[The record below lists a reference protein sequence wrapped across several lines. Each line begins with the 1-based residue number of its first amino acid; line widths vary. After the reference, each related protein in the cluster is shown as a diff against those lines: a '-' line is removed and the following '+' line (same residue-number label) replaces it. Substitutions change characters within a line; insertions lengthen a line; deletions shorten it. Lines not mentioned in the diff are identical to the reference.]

1 MARGPLELIDEK
13 MDADGLDAF
22 RSVSL
27 ADFLAGSGPRPEK
40 LDLLSIVNQLADADV
55 FMYLSPISRA
65 LADLADDSDEFAALV
80 GKIAARTHHDVA
92 QAPFVDMLTDMGT
105 GKPGL
110 AVGLARRLIGL
121 GHPYHAAYLVGG
133 AMRRSPAQCNDVA
146 DSLMRSKSDDEV
158 AAGIRCL
165 RTAWG
170 RDGIADGAAEIRALA
185 FALSLPD
192 GEAAG
197 EAMDALV
204 DLYPLAGEEAGRMI
218 EEMARRH
225 GRCRSHLAE
234 RIQRC
239 RASFDTATALR
250 YLAMCVAGASD
261 PPTTNRI
268 YLALA
273 KLSKEDPDA
282 AVKAVADMFDI
293 LHPSEDMGHALQE
306 IGSARPGSLT
316 AAVLDKVSANYIPAA
331 DIRLPSIVCDI
342 AKHAD
347 PNPILDVLFDALD
360 SGGPATR
367 PALRMINAMVTLNC
381 DITHD
386 SELASSTLR
395 RLVRHAKTSGIDT
408 KRLLKGERDAY
419 LKSATIIRRLLDPPP
434 EVDARRVT
442 ENMEM
447 FPALKAAFGP
457 SWLAKMS
464 GTGQPPH
471 PLVGCLSNLSLEKIE
486 SLRVQPPGETPGER
500 CNRELRL
507 NYASLPLETL
517 SFLNRALALLDDAGM
532 GGNKYVRH
540 MKNPDQFMD
549 TVSEI
554 ALVAAFVANQHPVTL
569 EPSVGKKQLDAA
581 VDLGPQRV
589 LVEVFN
595 PRMWGPV
602 DLLEGSRGIPMG
614 RAAGKIFDKVTEQLS
629 ALGAC
634 DDPIIV
640 AIDTN
645 RSEITQESVV
655 DYVLGPL
662 TYTVAFDTVAR
673 EGIGGSAGR
682 DAGKC
687 MHNLDARTDMV
698 SAVVCFA
705 PTMSADL
712 SAAARG
718 VIIEN
723 PHARVPLSPET
734 RGMLAGILQGAPSG
748 DGGRGGEPQ

>member
-1 MARGPLELIDEK
+1 MPKGPLELVDEK
-13 MDADGLDAF
+13 MDADGPDAF

-27 ADFLAGSGPRPEK
+27 ADFLAGSGPRPGRP
-40 LDLLSIVNQLADADV
+40 DLLGIVSQLADANI
-55 FMYLSPISRA
+55 FLYLSPISSA
-65 LADLADDSDEFAALV
+65 LRDLADDSDEFAVLV
-80 GKIAARTHHDVA
+80 GEIAARTCHDMV
-92 QAPFVDMLTDMGT
+92 QAPFVDMLADMGT
-105 GKPGL
+105 GRPEL

-121 GHPYHAAYLVGG
+121 GHPYHAARLIGG
-133 AMRRSPAQCNDVA
+133 AMRRSPAQCNDIA
-146 DSLMRSKSDDEV
+146 DSLMHSKSDDEV
-158 AAGIRCL
+158 AAGIRCK
-165 RTAWG
+165 RIAWEK
-170 RDGIADGAAEIRALA
+170 DGIADAAAEIRALA
-185 FALSLPD
+185 FVLSLPD
-192 GEAAG
+192 GAAAG

-204 DLYPLAGEEAGRMI
+204 DLYPVAGEKAGRMI
-218 EEMARRH
+218 EEMARKH
-225 GRCRSHLAE
+225 DRCRNHLAK
-234 RIQRC
+234 RTLLR
-239 RASFDTATALR
+239 SSPFDSATALR
-250 YLAMCVAGASD
+250 YLPMCAAGASD
-261 PPTTNRI
+261 LQTTKSI
-268 YLALA
+268 YLAIA
-273 KLSKEDPDA
+273 KMSKEDPDA
-282 AVKAVADMFDI
+282 AVRAIADVFDI
-293 LHPSEDMGHALQE
+293 LHPSEGMGYALQE

-316 AAVLDKVSANYIPAA
+316 TAILGRISADYTPVA

-347 PNPILDVLFDALD
+347 PSPILDALFDALD
-360 SGGPATR
+360 SGGLAAR
-367 PALRMINAMVTLNC
+367 PTLRMINAMVTHN
-381 DITHD
+381 HD
-386 SELASSTLR
+386 VMHDAEVASRTLR

-408 KRLLKGERDAY
+408 KRLLKGECDAY
-419 LKSATIIRRLLDPPP
+419 LKSAIIIRRLLDPPP

-457 SWLAKMS
+457 SWLAKAS

-471 PLVGCLSNLSLEKIE
+471 PLVGYLATLSLEKIE

-507 NYASLPLETL
+507 NYASLPLEAL

-532 GGNKYVRH
+532 GRNKYIRH
-540 MKNPDQFMD
+540 LKNPDQFMD

-554 ALVAAFVANQHPVTL
+554 AIVAAFVANQHSVTL

-581 VDLGPQRV
+581 VDLGPQRL

-645 RSEITQESVV
+645 RSEIMQESVE

-682 DAGKC
+682 DAGEC

-734 RGMLAGILQGAPSG
+734 RGLLAGILQGAPSG